1 MKKTILDG
9 NDFFKL
15 FSYGASEVI
24 SNRDKLNKIN
34 VFPVADGDTGNNLV
48 FTLNSV
54 LDYAQVKDSVYET
67 LKSMAEASLSGA
79 RGNSGVIFAQY
90 IAGLASE
97 TKGKASI
104 MLHDFANASKN
115 SAYGLY
121 NALSNPVEGTMLTV
135 IKDWSNYIVDNHKN
149 YDSFDDLFEESV
161 GYASKSLDN
170 TKEQLE
176 ILKKNDVV
184 DSGAKGFVLFLEG
197 ALRYLRGEVLP
208 EIKRFSLS
216 DLSSSHDSLTHEESS
231 YRYCTE
237 CILKG
242 NLPSTDVV
250 KETLIA
256 YGDSL
261 IVAGNEDF
269 KHVHIHTD
277 RVSDFFKAISK
288 LGNISRPKVDDIF
301 IQEKLNDK
309 KGTTAIVTDSI
320 GDIPKNLIDKYMIHQ
335 IPLNITVG
343 EDSYLDKVSISS
355 EDFYEYM
362 KSSPIYPNSSLPNE
376 IQIKEK
382 LEFLSQN
389 YENIIIINVSSKLSG
404 THSAMVK
411 ASKELSDS
419 GYPIKVIDSKVNSAA
434 QGLLVL
440 HAAKMADS
448 GSTMEEIT
456 DYLNDKIPK
465 SEIYVA
471 LNTFRNA
478 LNSGRLPKIV
488 GKIGIFF
495 RLRPII
501 SIDREGNGSA
511 FSVAFSKTT
520 LINKILK
527 LVNQKNQQSKISSY
541 CIVHSGD
548 LDTANSFAKEVTN
561 ILGYEPE
568 YICEISSVT
577 ALHAGEK
584 AVAIGFIR

>member
-24 SNRDKLNKIN
+24 SNRDNLNKIN

-54 LDYAQVKDSVYET
+54 LDYAEVKDSVYET

-216 DLSSSHDSLTHEESS
+216 DLSASHDSLIHEESS

-237 CILKG
+237 CIIK
-242 NLPSTDVV
+242 
-250 KETLIA
+250 
-256 YGDSL
+256 
-261 IVAGNEDF
+261 
-269 KHVHIHTD
+269 
-277 RVSDFFKAISK
+277 
-288 LGNISRPKVDDIF
+288 
-301 IQEKLNDK
+301 
-309 KGTTAIVTDSI
+309 

-404 THSAMVK
+404 THSAMLK

-419 GYPIKVIDSKVNSAA
+419 GYPIKVIDSKLNSAA

>member
-54 LDYAQVKDSVYET
+54 LDYAEVKDSVYET

-115 SAYGLY
+115 SAYSLY

-197 ALRYLRGEVLP
+197 ALRYLHGEVLP
-208 EIKRFSLS
+208 EIKRFSLN

-237 CILKG
+237 CIIKG
-242 NLPSTDVV
+242 NL
-250 KETLIA
+250 
-256 YGDSL
+256 
-261 IVAGNEDF
+261 
-269 KHVHIHTD
+269 
-277 RVSDFFKAISK
+277 
-288 LGNISRPKVDDIF
+288 
-301 IQEKLNDK
+301 
-309 KGTTAIVTDSI
+309 
-320 GDIPKNLIDKYMIHQ
+320 PKNLIDKYMIHQ

-419 GYPIKVIDSKVNSAA
+419 GYPIKVIDSKLNSAA

-471 LNTFRNA
+471 LNTFKNA

-488 GKIGIFF
+488 GKIGIF
-495 RLRPII
+495 L
-501 SIDREGNGSA
+501 
-511 FSVAFSKTT
+511 
-520 LINKILK
+520 
-527 LVNQKNQQSKISSY
+527 
-541 CIVHSGD
+541 D
-548 LDTANSFAKEVTN
+548 LG
-561 ILGYEPE
+561 L
-568 YICEISSVT
+568 
-577 ALHAGEK
+577 
-584 AVAIGFIR
+584 

>member
-1 MKKTILDG
+1 
-9 NDFFKL
+9 
-15 FSYGASEVI
+15 
-24 SNRDKLNKIN
+24 
-34 VFPVADGDTGNNLV
+34 
-48 FTLNSV
+48 
-54 LDYAQVKDSVYET
+54 
-67 LKSMAEASLSGA
+67 
-79 RGNSGVIFAQY
+79 
-90 IAGLASE
+90 
-97 TKGKASI
+97 
-104 MLHDFANASKN
+104 
-115 SAYGLY
+115 
-121 NALSNPVEGTMLTV
+121 MLTV

-216 DLSSSHDSLTHEESS
+216 DLSASHDSLIHEESS

-237 CILKG
+237 CIIKG

-261 IVAGNEDF
+261 IVAG
-269 KHVHIHTD
+269 
-277 RVSDFFKAISK
+277 
-288 LGNISRPKVDDIF
+288 
-301 IQEKLNDK
+301 
-309 KGTTAIVTDSI
+309 
-320 GDIPKNLIDKYMIHQ
+320 IDKYMIHQ

-389 YENIIIINVSSKLSG
+389 YENIIIINVSSNLSG
-404 THSAMVK
+404 THSAMLK

-419 GYPIKVIDSKVNSAA
+419 GYPIKVIDSKLNSAA

-448 GSTMEEIT
+448 DSTMEEIT

-465 SEIYVA
+465 
-471 LNTFRNA
+471 
-478 LNSGRLPKIV
+478 
-488 GKIGIFF
+488 
-495 RLRPII
+495 
-501 SIDREGNGSA
+501 
-511 FSVAFSKTT
+511 
-520 LINKILK
+520 
-527 LVNQKNQQSKISSY
+527 
-541 CIVHSGD
+541 
-548 LDTANSFAKEVTN
+548 AK
-561 ILGYEPE
+561 YM
-568 YICEISSVT
+568 
-577 ALHAGEK
+577 
-584 AVAIGFIR
+584 

>member
-24 SNRDKLNKIN
+24 INRDKLNKIN

-54 LDYAQVKDSVYET
+54 LDYAEVKDSVYET
-67 LKSMAEASLSGA
+67 LKSMVEASLSGA

-216 DLSSSHDSLTHEESS
+216 DLSASHDSLIHEESS

-237 CILKG
+237 CIIK
-242 NLPSTDVV
+242 
-250 KETLIA
+250 
-256 YGDSL
+256 
-261 IVAGNEDF
+261 
-269 KHVHIHTD
+269 
-277 RVSDFFKAISK
+277 
-288 LGNISRPKVDDIF
+288 
-301 IQEKLNDK
+301 
-309 KGTTAIVTDSI
+309 

>member
-54 LDYAQVKDSVYET
+54 LDYAEVKDSVYET

-216 DLSSSHDSLTHEESS
+216 DLSASHDSLIHEESS

-237 CILKG
+237 CIIKG

-261 IVAGNEDF
+261 IVAG
-269 KHVHIHTD
+269 
-277 RVSDFFKAISK
+277 
-288 LGNISRPKVDDIF
+288 
-301 IQEKLNDK
+301 
-309 KGTTAIVTDSI
+309 
-320 GDIPKNLIDKYMIHQ
+320 IDKYMIHQ

-448 GSTMEEIT
+448 GSTMEEII
-456 DYLNDKIPK
+456 DYLNYKIPK

>member
-24 SNRDKLNKIN
+24 INRDKLNKIN

-54 LDYAQVKDSVYET
+54 LDYAEVKDSVYET

-216 DLSSSHDSLTHEESS
+216 DLSASHDSLIHEESS

-237 CILKG
+237 CIIK
-242 NLPSTDVV
+242 
-250 KETLIA
+250 
-256 YGDSL
+256 
-261 IVAGNEDF
+261 
-269 KHVHIHTD
+269 
-277 RVSDFFKAISK
+277 
-288 LGNISRPKVDDIF
+288 
-301 IQEKLNDK
+301 
-309 KGTTAIVTDSI
+309 

-404 THSAMVK
+404 THSAMLK

-419 GYPIKVIDSKVNSAA
+419 GYPIKVIDRKLNSAA

-440 HAAKMADS
+440 HATKMADS

-568 YICEISSVT
+568 YICEIS
-577 ALHAGEK
+577 
-584 AVAIGFIR
+584 

>member
-79 RGNSGVIFAQY
+79 RRNSGVIFAQY

-216 DLSSSHDSLTHEESS
+216 DLSSSHDSLIHEESS

-237 CILKG
+237 CIIK
-242 NLPSTDVV
+242 
-250 KETLIA
+250 
-256 YGDSL
+256 
-261 IVAGNEDF
+261 
-269 KHVHIHTD
+269 
-277 RVSDFFKAISK
+277 
-288 LGNISRPKVDDIF
+288 
-301 IQEKLNDK
+301 
-309 KGTTAIVTDSI
+309 

-362 KSSPIYPNSSLPNE
+362 KTSPIYPNSSLPNE

-389 YENIIIINVSSKLSG
+389 YQNIIIINVSSKLSG

-440 HAAKMADS
+440 HAAKMAHA
-448 GSTMEEIT
+448 GSTMGEIT

-501 SIDREGNGSA
+501 SIDRDGNGSA

-527 LVNQKNQQSKISSY
+527 LVSQKNQQSKISSY

-548 LDTANSFAKEVTN
+548 MQTGVKSGVSL
-561 ILGYEPE
+561 
-568 YICEISSVT
+568 
-577 ALHAGEK
+577 
-584 AVAIGFIR
+584 

>member
-24 SNRDKLNKIN
+24 INRDKLNKIN

-54 LDYAQVKDSVYET
+54 LDYAEVKDSVYET

-216 DLSSSHDSLTHEESS
+216 DLSASHDSLIHEESS

-237 CILKG
+237 CIIK
-242 NLPSTDVV
+242 
-250 KETLIA
+250 
-256 YGDSL
+256 
-261 IVAGNEDF
+261 
-269 KHVHIHTD
+269 
-277 RVSDFFKAISK
+277 
-288 LGNISRPKVDDIF
+288 
-301 IQEKLNDK
+301 
-309 KGTTAIVTDSI
+309 

-404 THSAMVK
+404 THSAMLK

-419 GYPIKVIDSKVNSAA
+419 GYPIKVIDSKLNSAA

>member
-34 VFPVADGDTGNNLV
+34 VFPVADVDTGNNLV

-54 LDYAQVKDSVYET
+54 LDYAEVKDSVYET

-216 DLSSSHDSLTHEESS
+216 DLSSSHDSLIHEESS

-237 CILKG
+237 CIIKG

-389 YENIIIINVSSKLSG
+389 YENIIIINV
-404 THSAMVK
+404 
-411 ASKELSDS
+411 
-419 GYPIKVIDSKVNSAA
+419 
-434 QGLLVL
+434 
-440 HAAKMADS
+440 
-448 GSTMEEIT
+448 
-456 DYLNDKIPK
+456 
-465 SEIYVA
+465 
-471 LNTFRNA
+471 
-478 LNSGRLPKIV
+478 
-488 GKIGIFF
+488 
-495 RLRPII
+495 
-501 SIDREGNGSA
+501 
-511 FSVAFSKTT
+511 
-520 LINKILK
+520 
-527 LVNQKNQQSKISSY
+527 
-541 CIVHSGD
+541 
-548 LDTANSFAKEVTN
+548 
-561 ILGYEPE
+561 
-568 YICEISSVT
+568 
-577 ALHAGEK
+577 
-584 AVAIGFIR
+584 

>member
-24 SNRDKLNKIN
+24 SNRDNLNKIN

-48 FTLNSV
+48 FTLNSI
-54 LDYAQVKDSVYET
+54 LDYAEVKDSVYET

-216 DLSSSHDSLTHEESS
+216 DLSSSHDSLIHEESS

-237 CILKG
+237 CIIK
-242 NLPSTDVV
+242 
-250 KETLIA
+250 
-256 YGDSL
+256 
-261 IVAGNEDF
+261 
-269 KHVHIHTD
+269 
-277 RVSDFFKAISK
+277 
-288 LGNISRPKVDDIF
+288 
-301 IQEKLNDK
+301 
-309 KGTTAIVTDSI
+309 

-362 KSSPIYPNSSLPNE
+362 KTSPIYPNSSLPNE

-404 THSAMVK
+404 THSAMLK

-568 YICEISSVT
+568 YICEIS
-577 ALHAGEK
+577 
-584 AVAIGFIR
+584 

>member
-216 DLSSSHDSLTHEESS
+216 DLSSSHDSLIHEESS

-237 CILKG
+237 CIIK
-242 NLPSTDVV
+242 
-250 KETLIA
+250 
-256 YGDSL
+256 
-261 IVAGNEDF
+261 
-269 KHVHIHTD
+269 
-277 RVSDFFKAISK
+277 
-288 LGNISRPKVDDIF
+288 
-301 IQEKLNDK
+301 
-309 KGTTAIVTDSI
+309 

-404 THSAMVK
+404 THSAMLK

-448 GSTMEEIT
+448 GSTMEEII
-456 DYLNDKIPK
+456 DYLNYKIPK

>member
-216 DLSSSHDSLTHEESS
+216 DLSASHDSLIHEESS

-237 CILKG
+237 CIIK
-242 NLPSTDVV
+242 
-250 KETLIA
+250 
-256 YGDSL
+256 
-261 IVAGNEDF
+261 
-269 KHVHIHTD
+269 
-277 RVSDFFKAISK
+277 
-288 LGNISRPKVDDIF
+288 
-301 IQEKLNDK
+301 
-309 KGTTAIVTDSI
+309 

-404 THSAMVK
+404 THSAMLK
-411 ASKELSDS
+411 ASKELIDY
-419 GYPIKVIDSKVNSAA
+419 GYPIKVIDSKLNSAA